1 MGTAWKYQVPGRP
14 HLINNKAALTVIG
27 NRTAQHGVVYKSAER
42 EERHK

>member
-1 MGTAWKYQVPGRP
+1 MGAKTCTARLMGEGGGRW
-14 HLINNKAALTVIG
+14 VIG